1 MFVAGSVLDDPLE
14 EKKRLYKKLMQQVQ
28 QQSAEIE
35 KLENNIQ
42 AQADKLASLSQKG
55 KENSNVSIFRVS
67 RVAVRFHLMFLLDLM
82 HRQFASKVVI
92 WV

>member
-42 AQADKLASLSQKG
+42 AQADKLASSSQKG
-55 KENSNVSIFRVS
+55 NRSASI
-67 RVAVRFHLMFLLDLM
+67 
-82 HRQFASKVVI
+82 QCI
-92 WV
+92 YWT

>member
-55 KENSNVSIFRVS
+55 KENSNVSILRVS
-67 RVAVRFHLMFLLDLM
+67 RVVVRFHLMFLLGLM
-82 HRQFASKVVI
+82 HRQFPSKVDIGV
-92 WV
+92 

>member
-1 MFVAGSVLDDPLE
+1 MFVAGSVSDDPLE

-55 KENSNVSIFRVS
+55 KTET
-67 RVAVRFHLMFLLDLM
+67 ATC
-82 HRQFASKVVI
+82 QFFGYRG
-92 WV
+92 

>member
-1 MFVAGSVLDDPLE
+1 MIVAGSVSDDPLE

-55 KENSNVSIFRVS
+55 KENSNVSILQVS
-67 RVAVRFHLMFLLDLM
+67 RVMVRFHLMFLFDLM

-92 WV
+92 GV